1 MPKHFHCI
9 DKPAPPPNNG
19 GVTFNSVI
27 RFSSLNALA
36 DSRLYAAIFMSVR
49 NTIGTSISM
58 AGRGGDTF
66 GYAGSQCAGLLTL
79 PCACH
84 PPFSSGRQV
93 NPALEA
99 IMPKLSRALSRLFPS
114 TAVPVSVL
122 PSEAEARA
130 LSALLVAQGR
140 RAVFHRT
147 AAGFA
152 VEVLA

>member
-1 MPKHFHCI
+1 MPTHFHCI
-9 DKPAPPPNNG
+9 DKPKPRPNNG
-19 GVTFNSVI
+19 NVAFNSATG
-27 RFSSLNALA
+27 FGDPSKLA
-36 DSRLYAAIFMSVR
+36 DSRPSRLFLR
-49 NTIGTSISM
+49 PLHTTGTSSM

-66 GYAGSQCAGLLTL
+66 GYAGSNLPVRQPCHAPATL
-79 PCACH
+79 VWRRG
-84 PPFSSGRQV
+84 SGITLK
-93 NPALEA
+93 LEA
-99 IMPKLSRALSRLFPS
+99 TMPKLSRALSHLFP
-114 TAVPVSVL
+114 AVTTPVSVL